1 MHGNRVMLLIAVV
14 AGLMAMILAFAY
26 INSATNSLEQQQAE
40 PTESVLFVTN
50 DLPAN
55 HVLDPDV
62 DLRTGR
68 IGVQTSPGLAR
79 AALKADEFEAVRGQ
93 RITSPIPAG
102 MPLLY
107 SHLATI
113 QDLELTRGMRAMSI
127 DVDDAGLLG
136 GILVPGDHVDIL
148 VSYPVAE
155 EPGQPPA
162 PMDTSDPQAALG
174 AVFAQVMSQ
183 SVDPAQWQAE
193 MVLSDVRV
201 LAIGAQLGLSR
212 QQQMF
217 GRETGL
223 GGFANSNIV
232 TLEVTIEQALNL
244 VRASSGGAN
253 RISILLRPPVE
264 EGSTI
269 GSEGSLLEGG
279 R

>member
-14 AGLMAMILAFAY
+14 AGLMAMILAFTY
-26 INSATNSLEQQQAE
+26 ISSATNSLEQQQAE

-68 IGVQTSPGLAR
+68 VGVQTSPGLAR
-79 AALKADEFEAVRGQ
+79 AAMKADEFEAVRGQ

-107 SHLATI
+107 SHLATM
-113 QDLELTRGMRAMSI
+113 QDLELTQGMRAMSI

-136 GILVPGDHVDIL
+136 GILVPSDHVDIL

-155 EPGQPPA
+155 ESSQPA
-162 PMDTSDPQAALG
+162 PMDTNDPQAALG

-183 SVDPAQWQAE
+183 SVNPAEWQAE

-217 GRETGL
+217 GGETGL

-232 TLEVTIEQALNL
+232 TLEVTIEQALDL
-244 VRASSGGAN
+244 VKASAGGAN

-264 EGSTI
+264 EGPTI
-269 GSEGSLLEGG
+269 GGEGSLLEGG

>member
-1 MHGNRVMLLIAVV
+1 MLLIAVV
-14 AGLMAMILAFAY
+14 AGVMAMILAFTY
-26 INSATNSLEQQQAE
+26 ISSATSSLEQQQAE
-40 PTESVLFVTN
+40 PTESVLFVTS

-62 DLRTGR
+62 DLRTDR
-68 IGVQTSPGLAR
+68 VGVRTSPGLAR
-79 AALKADEFEAVRGQ
+79 SAVKADEFEAVRGQ

-113 QDLELTRGMRAMSI
+113 QDLELTPGMRALSI
-127 DVDDAGLLG
+127 DVDDTGLLG

-155 EPGQPPA
+155 ESGQAPM

-183 SVDPAQWQAE
+183 SANPAEWQAD

-217 GRETGL
+217 GPETGL
-223 GGFANSNIV
+223 GGFADSNIV
-232 TLEVTIEQALNL
+232 TLEVTIQQALDL
-244 VRASSGGAN
+244 VKASAGGAN
-253 RISILLRPPVE
+253 RISILLRPPVQ
-264 EGSTI
+264 EGPTI
-269 GSEGSLLEGG
+269 GGEGSLLEGG
-279 R
+279 G